1 MNIIKYI
8 CKKFKCNS
16 SCVLDEDEK
25 YNKLILYVKVKYN
38 LSDNEIQIMESIV
51 KNKNKNI

>member
-16 SCVLDEDEK
+16 SCVLYEDEK